1 MTNSKKNFLVTFS
14 FFLIIPFALFA
25 ENESRD
31 LEKKIQ
37 VRRIEYINWIGDTFG
52 EMELAMA
59 PNDGR
64 RWALNH
70 ARLLLKRD
78 VEKANH

>member
-37 VRRIEYINWIGDTFG
+37 ARRTEYINWIGDTFG

-59 PNDGR
+59 PNDESPLGSKPCTLAFEER
-64 RWALNH
+64 C
-70 ARLLLKRD
+70 
-78 VEKANH
+78 